1 MHYLFI
7 DIETY
12 SDFDI
17 GSTGSWRYFE
27 SPEFEIL
34 LIAYS
39 MDGEPVQVVDLAQGE
54 ALPEWF
60 IPALTSPDVIKYAF
74 NAAFEYGAFCRTYGQ
89 MVPEQWRDTM
99 FHGMYASLPASL
111 KAMGEALQLGEDK
124 RKLTAG
130 AALIRYFCQ
139 PCKPAKANGYR
150 TRNYPHQD
158 PDKWAL
164 FKEYNRQDV
173 EAEMEIERRLS
184 DVHVPPQLQKQW
196 ETDLRI
202 NQRGVHVD
210 TALAWGAL
218 AIRDRAEEMLM
229 EEAAEIT
236 GLENP
241 NSTTQLRRWV
251 NSQVQQDVEDMSKAT
266 VASLLK
272 EEDLPDH
279 VRRVLEIRQELGKT
293 STKKYDAVRDCTCDD
308 SRVRG
313 LLQFYGASRT
323 GRWAGRLLQLQNLPR
338 TYLKMQDLARDLVR
352 DDRMDVLQLIF
363 GQPFD
368 TLAQLVRTVLTATP
382 NKKLVDAD
390 FSAIEARVIS
400 WLAGEKWRLKA
411 FEAGE
416 DIYCTSASQMFRVPV
431 EKHGVNSHLRSRG
444 KVAELACIAEG
455 SPVLTD
461 HGLVPIERVTAEM
474 RLWDGEN
481 WVRHDGVV
489 CRGVRECIE
498 YEGLIATTDHLVF
511 IEGKSRPVQFGD
523 AAASGAHLAKTGDG
537 WQAIRLGNNN
547 QPRKTME
554 PKLEYELCTDTLQR
568 MRPCSMAELFESVE
582 EDLKRMPGMFAATE
596 DTKVAGSKTYGR
608 KTTMRKPEGCRVQ
621 QLRRTRNSVRISEC
635 IGSRTV
641 SPESIWS
648 SGSREGDRQDRYER
662 ELRAGEYSLC
672 DSSGKCSKSAQYS
685 AVSLRSEIL
694 AIRLYGGNSETVARD
709 DTRGNHQGCRGCS
722 SQKEKELARYKGKTR
737 VYDIRNAGRH
747 HRFTVSGRLVHNCGY
762 GGGASALIAMGALEN
777 GLTEEEL
784 PEIIDRWRKANP
796 HIKALWDDF
805 NRMAIEAVESCQVGT
820 HYIGA
825 GEALVRIYRMR
836 FDSMGMDALV
846 MDLPSGRKLV
856 YLDPALGINRFGGV
870 SISYLG
876 VSQTTKKR
884 ERVETYGGRLVE
896 NVVQAIARD
905 LLAEAIE
912 RLEAAGY
919 PVVFHVHDEV
929 VIDISPYA
937 DDKTMLADVVMIMSQ
952 NPSWCPSLPLAADG
966 WVGDYFTK
974 E

>member
-27 SPEFEIL
+27 SPAFEIL
-34 LIAYS
+34 LIAHS

-124 RKLTAG
+124 RKLTTG

-139 PCKPAKANGYR
+139 PCKPTKANGYR

-241 NSTTQLRRWV
+241 NSMTQLRRWV

-338 TYLKMQDLARDLVR
+338 TYLKMQDLARELVR
-352 DDRMDVLQLIF
+352 DERMDVLQLIF

-400 WLAGEKWRLKA
+400 WLAGEEWALHVFRNNGKIY
-411 FEAGE
+411 EA
-416 DIYCTSASQMFRVPV
+416 TAAQMFGVPV
-431 EKHGVNSHLRSRG
+431 NLIKKGNPEYALRAKG
-444 KVAELACIAEG
+444 KVATLA
-455 SPVLTD
+455 
-461 HGLVPIERVTAEM
+461 
-474 RLWDGEN
+474 
-481 WVRHDGVV
+481 
-489 CRGVRECIE
+489 
-498 YEGLIATTDHLVF
+498 
-511 IEGKSRPVQFGD
+511 
-523 AAASGAHLAKTGDG
+523 
-537 WQAIRLGNNN
+537 LGY
-547 QPRKTME
+547 Q
-554 PKLEYELCTDTLQR
+554 
-568 MRPCSMAELFESVE
+568 
-582 EDLKRMPGMFAATE
+582 
-596 DTKVAGSKTYGR
+596 
-608 KTTMRKPEGCRVQ
+608 
-621 QLRRTRNSVRISEC
+621 
-635 IGSRTV
+635 
-641 SPESIWS
+641 
-648 SGSREGDRQDRYER
+648 
-662 ELRAGEYSLC
+662 
-672 DSSGKCSKSAQYS
+672 
-685 AVSLRSEIL
+685 
-694 AIRLYGGNSETVARD
+694 
-709 DTRGNHQGCRGCS
+709 
-722 SQKEKELARYKGKTR
+722 
-737 VYDIRNAGRH
+737 
-747 HRFTVSGRLVHNCGY
+747 
-762 GGGASALIAMGALEN
+762 GGASALIAMGALEQ

-784 PEIIDRWRKANP
+784 PEIVDKWRKANP

-836 FDSMGMDALV
+836 FDSMGMSALV

-876 VSQTTKKR
+876 VNQTTKKW

-896 NVVQAIARD
+896 NCLAEGTLVYTDSGLKPIETIDVNDLIWDGDEFVSHEGLIDQGSKSVIRVDGLLMTPDHRILTEEGWMRCSEAAGHCWSEVRKPGGTESRGNPERKVNVPFKKRLAGGITVREAGFSKRVYDIRNCGPRHRFVVDDGGAPRIVSNCVQAIARD

-937 DDKTMLADVVMIMSQ
+937 DDKTMLADVVRIMSQ

-974 E
+974 D